1 VDVVIL
7 AGGRCKEDLRNL
19 SGEDWRCDLTLY
31 GRTFLDITLDA
42 VEGLGE
48 VVIVGPHGSR
58 GLAPAPPGDSF
69 VGSVQAGLDRVTSED
84 CLIVTCDMPWISRE
98 AVAGFMER
106 VPEGA
111 EIGYPIVRVEDCEA
125 RFPSLSRTAVRV
137 KEGRFTGGNL
147 AWVRTEPMRRAVK
160 VLDRAYQARK
170 SPLALAGLVGWDLV
184 VRLAWSKAAPSSL
197 SLDWVEQRISRF
209 LGAEARA
216 VPCPFPEIGTDIDS
230 ADQYKVMLELQKS
243 AR

>member
-1 VDVVIL
+1 MDVVIL
-7 AGGRCKEDLRNL
+7 AGGRCKEDLRAL
-19 SGEDWRCDLTLY
+19 SGQEWRCDLTLD
-31 GRTFLDITLDA
+31 GRTFLDIALDA
-42 VEGLGE
+42 VERLGE
-48 VVIVGPHGSR
+48 IIIVGPHGTR
-58 GLAPAPPGDSF
+58 GLSPAPPGASF
-69 VGSVQAGLDRVTSED
+69 VGSVQSGLGRVTSED

-98 AVAGFMER
+98 AVTGFLDR

-125 RFPSLSRTAVRV
+125 RFPSLSRTAVRL

-147 AWVRTEPMRRAVK
+147 AWVKTEPMRGAVE

-170 SPLALAGLVGWDLV
+170 SPVALAGLVGWDLLA
-184 VRLAWSKAAPSSL
+184 RLAWSKAAPSSL
-197 SLDWVEQRISRF
+197 PIGWVEQRVSRF

-230 ADQYKVMLELQKS
+230 ADQYRVMLELQKS
-243 AR
+243 AQ